1 MGFPS
6 FVPAVAASFGGRG
19 AAARRCGDDAETTA
33 TATSAP
39 PRFDPGSVRGLCCFT
54 HLSLERLRGQAVGLV
69 DVAGERAR
77 LLARQRGDRPA
88 KRPHGFHRTERGRWR
103 EACEPSRRRAPWSD
117 GRQTGSDCCAFFYGL
132 DSCEAERGFGKIF
145 RRSRPL
151 CSNLRS
157 AGARKSKSARLF
169 RRLEDGVSYAISSH
183 REARGRVPSR
193 DRHVDGRDARD
204 RSRARR
210 VRARSREGERPGG
223 APPRVLRGGASRV
236 GDSASWK
243 YGARRGGAPRRG
255 PRGRGRARLV
265 RRPRDVQLHRR

>member
-1 MGFPS
+1 M
-6 FVPAVAASFGGRG
+6 
-19 AAARRCGDDAETTA
+19 RRAETTA
-33 TATSAP
+33 TATSARE
-39 PRFDPGSVRGLCCFT
+39 RFDPGSVRGLCCFT

-77 LLARQRGDRPA
+77 LLARQRGDLPA

-117 GRQTGSDCCAFFYGL
+117 GRQTGSDCVPFFTYWIPVARRMRL
-132 DSCEAERGFGKIF
+132 DSGKSSAG
-145 RRSRPL
+145 RDQVQQPAHCRA
-151 CSNLRS
+151 

-193 DRHVDGRDARD
+193 DRHVDCRDARD

-236 GDSASWK
+236 GD
-243 YGARRGGAPRRG
+243 
-255 PRGRGRARLV
+255 
-265 RRPRDVQLHRR
+265 

>member
-1 MGFPS
+1 M
-6 FVPAVAASFGGRG
+6 
-19 AAARRCGDDAETTA
+19 RRAETTA
-33 TATSAP
+33 TATSARE
-39 PRFDPGSVRGLCCFT
+39 RFDPGSARGLCCFT

-117 GRQTGSDCCAFFYGL
+117 GRQTGSDCTPFFTDWIPVARR
-132 DSCEAERGFGKIF
+132 DSGK
-145 RRSRPL
+145 S
-151 CSNLRS
+151 S
-157 AGARKSKSARLF
+157 AGRDQVQQPAHCSAHCRARNTKSARLF
-169 RRLEDGVSYAISSH
+169 RRLEVGVSYAISSH

-265 RRPRDVQLHRR
+265 